1 MADVAPSE
9 GEPLQFAE
17 LSLSPPILRGL
28 AEHGFT
34 QPSPIQSCAIP
45 LGRFGVD
52 LIAQA
57 KSGTGKTLVFV
68 AIALELVQPNDPGP
82 QALIVSPTREITLQ
96 SRDVC
101 RAIGSHMPGLVC
113 HAFVGG
119 TPMKMDVKQC
129 AMCSIAC
136 GTPGRLVGLLLCEAL
151 VASRVR
157 LLVLDEADK
166 LCDEGFESQLRYLLT
181 ALPQRKQSL
190 AFSATYPPALLE
202 TLRASMRSPLMVSL
216 LPHTEQSKGPGG
228 GDGGGGDSAGG
239 ASSRGDGSGQS
250 LFSDLPDRMPLM
262 FDGVGDDPQDPL
274 ELLERPETLGGRQGG
289 ELPSGKGVCG
299 RAGNR
304 KERPRRC
311 ASSEAA
317 SAADGTAKWPHT
329 NANAT
334 GKKEEDSDGELVGRA
349 ALQNVKQCYRI
360 VYAGGQGDDEGGG
373 GSGGCRAD
381 SFAAIA
387 RAKQRE
393 VLQLLDVLSFH
404 QAIVF
409 CNQPEHASLLSEA
422 LNAAGFP
429 AALMS
434 GSLSQTERT
443 AVMRRMRNFELR
455 VLVATDLLAR
465 GVDFGRVTLVVH
477 YGPPRDLPTYLHRVG
492 RTGRY
497 GSHGLSVLLLQEH
510 ELAGARALLSPL
522 AVRVYPLPLEMP
534 GSGSGPRRGAP
545 LAPAGSEAG
554 VHACG
559 SSDDGDGRDGSH
571 GGGERSTARSCAGEE
586 GESGREDQAR
596 TRPLSAGCLATP
608 KTRGTSQRPAV
619 QQQQQQQNCSKPSTC
634 RTEGTAEQEEP
645 LQSEKRHASAEALE
659 RARERGRQR
668 ALERARQRAWERHG
682 LAAPPPLYS

>member
-1 MADVAPSE
+1 M
-9 GEPLQFAE
+9 
-17 LSLSPPILRGL
+17 
-28 AEHGFT
+28 
-34 QPSPIQSCAIP
+34 
-45 LGRFGVD
+45 D

-216 LPHTEQSKGPGG
+216 LPHTEHSKGPGG

-608 KTRGTSQRPAV
+608 KTRGRRRGQQCSSSSSSRTVRSPPPAGRRGRP
-619 QQQQQQQNCSKPSTC
+619 NKRSLC
-634 RTEGTAEQEEP
+634 RARSATLVLRHSNG
-645 LQSEKRHASAEALE
+645 HASAVGS
-659 RARERGRQR
+659 ARSNGRGRGR
-668 ALERARQRAWERHG
+668 SAMGLRRPRHCTVDE
-682 LAAPPPLYS
+682 LSQSSTCVRYLPL